1 MQEREAIIFGDTY
14 AQWAMTFFNLIAL
27 GLSGWAI
34 WLLKETLAA
43 TRVAVREAEKATA
56 AALRGEEAAVG
67 GVAEARHANDI
78 ARTANALSQRPWLSL
93 VGPEPLGIRIM
104 STELGSPTK
113 SVFFDFDVSI
123 TNTGEIPALNVQMHT
138 VAGDR
143 SSPEWEVAARRMKQD
158 ALAPSGSALSV
169 GPGETQL
176 VKLTKRI
183 HLLPEDPARP
193 LQSSIVWVQF
203 RLGYSAVNTP
213 ERMTTIALF
222 LLSREEAHQ
231 RTRQSTFTVQRYQLD
246 TDNGQPSII
255 GPEGTT
261 FVRMEGVMT

>member
-113 SVFFDFDVSI
+113 SVFFDFDVSSP
-123 TNTGEIPALNVQMHT
+123 TLARYRLSTSRCTPSQGTAPLPNG
-138 VAGDR
+138 R
-143 SSPEWEVAARRMKQD
+143 S
-158 ALAPSGSALSV
+158 
-169 GPGETQL
+169 
-176 VKLTKRI
+176 
-183 HLLPEDPARP
+183 
-193 LQSSIVWVQF
+193 
-203 RLGYSAVNTP
+203 
-213 ERMTTIALF
+213 
-222 LLSREEAHQ
+222 Q
-231 RTRQSTFTVQRYQLD
+231 R
-246 TDNGQPSII
+246 G
-255 GPEGTT
+255 G
-261 FVRMEGVMT
+261 